1 MLGVYDFCGHYDWTF
16 EWLRCVGGEQL
27 VREYWDQAIAQDS
40 QRHAVD
46 LIVSQGIDGMVA
58 YWGQTL
64 VEEAAGYH
72 CTATGAVFRIDMHE
86 CPSKG
91 FLIRNGLQQYHDYCD
106 HCLGWIGPLL
116 RRAGFV
122 ADHEHNHAG
131 RCWWEIRRA
140 DEPTAPGMPGELAGP
155 HDVRLLADWE
165 QTTAIDTYRRATAPD
180 DKQP

>member
-1 MLGVYDFCGHYDWTF
+1 
-16 EWLRCVGGEQL
+16 
-27 VREYWDQAIAQDS
+27 
-40 QRHAVD
+40 
-46 LIVSQGIDGMVA
+46 VSQGIEGMVA
-58 YWGQTL
+58 YWGHTL
-64 VEEAAGYH
+64 AEEAAGYH
-72 CTATGAVFRIDMHE
+72 CTATGTVFRIDMHE

-140 DEPTAPGMPGELAGP
+140 DDSTAPGPPGDLAGP

-165 QTTAIDTYRRATAPD
+165 QANVIDTYRRATAPE
-180 DKQP
+180 DKQA